1 MNKEEEILA
10 LAEAELAGTLTA
22 AQKSGLEE
30 RLAADAAFAKE
41 YNDSIALLK
50 SLNGNR
56 RQRNYKAL
64 LKNIHN
70 QLMVPDAPKKPKII
84 SFSPQQWR
92 TAAVAA
98 SVALLTSFGTMLMMR
113 VNERK
118 AATAQNIQLLRHEI
132 NNIKQS
138 QNSQQRDIATIK
150 GQQAATPAA
159 TPAMQPSNFSGTG
172 FALTNDGYVITNY
185 HVTDGADSVFIQTR
199 NGHYHKARVKA
210 IDPKADLAVLKIEDE
225 DFRFGKGDLP
235 YAFAPGKAALGAR
248 IYTLGF
254 PQDEIVYNE
263 GYISSRNGY
272 EGDSMQYQLDVTA
285 SPGQSGAPV
294 LDNNGNVLAFIRSKN
309 NDEERTTYAVS
320 SKALLRLLHD
330 LKQTDVRLPKTA
342 HLSAYSREQQIEK
355 LQDYTC
361 MIQVYKKQNN

>member
-1 MNKEEEILA
+1 MYKDEQILA
-10 LAEAELAGTLTA
+10 LAEAALAGTLTA
-22 AQKSGLEE
+22 AQKSDLEV
-30 RLAADAAFAKE
+30 RLAADAGFAKE

-50 SLNGNR
+50 GLDGSKK
-56 RQRNYKAL
+56 QRNYKAL

-70 QLMVPDAPKKPKII
+70 QLMVPAAPKKSRVL

-98 SVALLTSFGTMLMMR
+98 SVAVLTSFGTMLMMR
-113 VNERK
+113 ANERK
-118 AATAQNIQLLRHEI
+118 GGTAQNIQLLRHEI
-132 NNIKQS
+132 NTIKQS
-138 QNSQQRDIATIK
+138 QNNQQQQIATIK
-150 GQQAATPAA
+150 DQQTTTPAA
-159 TPAMQPSNFSGTG
+159 QQLPSNFSGTG

-199 NGHYHKARVKA
+199 DGHYHKARVKA

-225 DFRFGKGDLP
+225 DFRFGKGELP

-248 IYTLGF
+248 VYTLGY

-330 LKQTDVRLPKTA
+330 LKESDVHLPKTA
-342 HLSAYSREQQIEK
+342 RLSAYSREQQIEK

-361 MIQVYKKQNN
+361 MIQVYKK